1 MKNRNIMVGLCIFF
15 GSLFSLQAQ
24 TVREIEVAQ
33 DQSYTD
39 HVSLKQDA
47 KDMDMIVKFIFN
59 EAENTLEVNLISYRN
74 LFVFHENLRYKQ
86 AIKHKKIRPDRFPYV
101 IESAEGVKYKT
112 TKDFRESIT
121 GSKKEHVFNH
131 WLAYEG
137 IQPQPTD
144 YKMVNDYIKQKF
156 DIVNKDTLVTF
167 TLQDVLVM
175 EPSSSKKNLYYF
187 VHYSQLNNKY
197 LIHIKRNPCLGYEEA
212 IQSAEVM
219 VENIKMNYETL
230 KERYL
235 VQENI
240 SKESYLLLEEMRGML
255 MEQYP
260 RKEETTPC
268 SLLNHHWE
276 VYNSYVDSIKQ
287 LEEYK
292 FIFEKE
298 QSKFEVSPEY
308 ILTLAKII
316 DNHVTAWLVSDDV
329 IEKRDLVINCEKFI
343 EEIESQINENVVLTS
358 EQQTALAVFRK
369 AEKYFTATC
378 KQTKKRR

>member
-74 LFVFHENLRYKQ
+74 LFVFHEDLRYKQ

-101 IESAEGVKYKT
+101 IESAEGMKYKT
-112 TKDFRESIT
+112 TKDFRKSII

-156 DIVNKDTLVTF
+156 DIVNKDTLDTI
-167 TLQDVLVM
+167 TLQDLLVM
-175 EPSSSKKNLYYF
+175 
-187 VHYSQLNNKY
+187 
-197 LIHIKRNPCLGYEEA
+197 
-212 IQSAEVM
+212 
-219 VENIKMNYETL
+219 
-230 KERYL
+230 
-235 VQENI
+235 
-240 SKESYLLLEEMRGML
+240 
-255 MEQYP
+255 
-260 RKEETTPC
+260 
-268 SLLNHHWE
+268 
-276 VYNSYVDSIKQ
+276 
-287 LEEYK
+287 
-292 FIFEKE
+292 
-298 QSKFEVSPEY
+298 
-308 ILTLAKII
+308 
-316 DNHVTAWLVSDDV
+316 
-329 IEKRDLVINCEKFI
+329 
-343 EEIESQINENVVLTS
+343 
-358 EQQTALAVFRK
+358 
-369 AEKYFTATC
+369 
-378 KQTKKRR
+378 